1 MPMKYLT
8 LPLQVSNAVGLE
20 QETSFLF

>member
-1 MPMKYLT
+1 MKYLT